1 MLNQVEEEIKIEN
14 LELERHSYRRRNLFH
29 QRLSQKADGY
39 AWICLEELSKVREV
53 HLSYS
58 GVIGVLNQGKD
69 QSLVDEW
76 G

>member
-1 MLNQVEEEIKIEN
+1 MLDQVEEEIKIEN
-14 LELERHSYRRRNLFH
+14 LELKRHSYRRGNLFH
-29 QRLSQKADGY
+29 QRLCQKPDWN

-58 GVIGVLNQGKD
+58 GVIRILYQGKD